1 MTKVT
6 KQARIGGGRKLA
18 LLAVGIFA
26 AGSVLPVNA
35 VVSPFGDSVF
45 WWRGGRDGA
54 NGCAQDGL
62 LTQGE
67 LVDVRHAKDAT
78 FWNQGYSTLTKD
90 GSANNTLMPYQ
101 SETVTAPYACESY
114 TASTL
119 YFPQTFSVTTN
130 YSGTGEATNI
140 VWRPQQISRL
150 YLPKIFRDSCV
161 NGTCPNW
168 TAFIRFRRDGVEGK
182 YKGIAESLMLMNY
195 TWGDRKGIGINF
207 FGTDDTQK
215 SAELRMSI
223 GKHQDKP
230 GLTVT
235 RGQWV
240 DLAISVNG
248 KVVNVFWCAQNGKF
262 GSKTYD
268 ETSNSNVGDI
278 AMSATSYIHVGTDLN
293 LAYNSNCLVYDVAK
307 KTGSSSNNAMMA
319 FRGAIAQLAFWDRA
333 LDAYEVQQVFG
344 YPRPAAMTVGVKDN
358 STNEYLSV
366 ATSVAA
372 GCGNWEEMNPALAA
386 GQSRTI
392 RFSLT
397 EPKASLPQLLRIF
410 PATGSA
416 SGRLSVTL
424 NGNRVISASIDGTRT
439 FQQFVKAASFVTG
452 ENTLTVT
459 RTDSGAG
466 DILIDAMEMSGSFMV
481 GRDSHSNNVFSHE
494 DIDKTIFDYDM
505 ACGMETNLVAGLNV
519 RKTYDCRLSVTFP
532 LDAETLRAAS
542 GMSYRTFIATY
553 SSGTGYP
560 PSRFAINGHV
570 IKEYATDE
578 FPAAYQY
585 LGDFFIPVEHLRAG
599 TNTFT
604 FTADYVGGNTSIWR
618 GFSFHRFEL
627 LPVESGTMILFR

>member
-1 MTKVT
+1 M
-6 KQARIGGGRKLA
+6 Q
-18 LLAVGIFA
+18 
-26 AGSVLPVNA
+26 A
-35 VVSPFGDSVF
+35 VVNPFGDSVF

-67 LVDVRHAKDAT
+67 LVDVRHAKDTT

-424 NGNRVISASIDGTRT
+424 NGNSVISASFDGTRT

-494 DIDKTIFDYDM
+494 DIGKTIFDYDM

>member
-6 KQARIGGGRKLA
+6 KQARIGGRKLA

-26 AGSVLPVNA
+26 AGAVLPVNA

-67 LVDVRHAKDAT
+67 LVDVRHAKDTT
-78 FWNQGYSTLTKD
+78 FWNQSYSTLTKD

-101 SETVTAPYACESY
+101 TETVTAPYACESY

-119 YFPQTFSVTTN
+119 YFPQTFTVTTN
-130 YSGTGEATNI
+130 YSGTGEATEI
-140 VWRPQQISRL
+140 RWRAQQISRL
-150 YLPKIFRDSCV
+150 YLPKMFRDSCV

-168 TAFIRFRRDGVEGK
+168 TAFIRFRRDGLDWK
-182 YKGIAESLMLMNY
+182 PNISADSLMLFNFN
-195 TWGDRKGIGINF
+195 WSSKQGIGINF
-207 FGTDDTQK
+207 IPTDTTQK
-215 SAELRMSI
+215 SAELRLSI
-223 GKHQDKP
+223 GNHQPKP

-240 DLAISVNG
+240 DLAISVAG

-262 GSKTYD
+262 GLATYD
-268 ETSNSNVGDI
+268 ETSNANVGDL

-293 LAYNSNCLVYDVAK
+293 LAYNSDCLVYDVATQK
-307 KTGSSSNNAMMA
+307 GTSSNNAIMA

-344 YPRPAAMTVGVKDN
+344 YPRPAAMTAGIKDN

-366 ATSVAA
+366 ATSVAS
-372 GCGNWEEMNPALAA
+372 GCGNWEEMSPALVA
-386 GQSRTI
+386 GQSRMV

-410 PATGSA
+410 PAAGSA

-424 NGNRVISASIDGTRT
+424 NGNSVVSASFDGTRT

-459 RTDSGAG
+459 RTDSGTG

-494 DIDKTIFDYDM
+494 DNNKTIFDYDM